1 MQPCA
6 ISVIKGD
13 ITTLDVDAIINSA
26 NRSLLG
32 GGGVDRAIHRAAGR
46 ELLAECIELCGC
58 PVGESRLT
66 KGYALPARHVIH
78 TVGPVWLGGASD
90 EVETLR
96 RAVTSALDIA
106 RDMKFETVAFCCIS
120 RGIHRFPVDL
130 AAKTTLEAML
140 AHDFAG
146 RVTVC
151 AYTDE
156 DLETPCGFSLIEL
169 LSKTPSSLGRIP
181 RFLTHRR

>member
-26 NRSLLG
+26 NCSLLG

-156 DLETPCGFSLIEL
+156 DLEAYKAL
-169 LSKTPSSLGRIP
+169 LPQ
-181 RFLTHRR
+181 

>member
-46 ELLAECIELCGC
+46 ELLAECIELC
-58 PVGESRLT
+58 
-66 KGYALPARHVIH
+66 
-78 TVGPVWLGGASD
+78 
-90 EVETLR
+90 
-96 RAVTSALDIA
+96 
-106 RDMKFETVAFCCIS
+106 IS
-120 RGIHRFPVDL
+120 RGIHRFPADL

-156 DLETPCGFSLIEL
+156 DLEAYKAL
-169 LSKTPSSLGRIP
+169 LPQ
-181 RFLTHRR
+181 